1 MKKKAKVKKGQ
12 TWKKD
17 KLEKILE
24 KIGQRTKYENCKV
37 EKGQNWAKRTKLNKN
52 RRQSWTI
59 FKQLGKVGWNEQ
71 KLTSLTNVEEDKK
84 IDIQKRGMMLA
95 LKKKISMIDF
105 TNLFCRKAVKIVR
118 ISRISG
124 DIQA

>member
-1 MKKKAKVKKGQ
+1 M
-12 TWKKD
+12 
-17 KLEKILE
+17 E

-84 IDIQKRGMMLA
+84 IDIQKRETMLA
-95 LKKKISMIDF
+95 LLKERLAWLTSLTDF
-105 TNLFCRKAVKIVR
+105 VVKL
-118 ISRISG
+118 
-124 DIQA
+124 

>member
-1 MKKKAKVKKGQ
+1 MDKAQNMKIAKL
-12 TWKKD
+12 KKD
-17 KLEKILE
+17 KIEL
-24 KIGQRTKYENCKV
+24 
-37 EKGQNWAKRTKLNKN
+37 KGQNWTKIGDNLGQF
-52 RRQSWTI
+52 R
-59 FKQLGKVGWNEQ
+59 QLGKVGWNEQ

-84 IDIQKRGMMLA
+84 IDIQKRGTMLA

-105 TNLFCRKAVKIVR
+105 INLFCRKAVKIVR